1 MSHWVM
7 GGGGGLVVGFGD
19 ISGLSNLDNPVMLV

>member
-7 GGGGGLVVGFGD
+7 GGGGLVVGFGD

>member
-7 GGGGGLVVGFGD
+7 GGGLVVGFGD